1 VPAAAPRHPC
11 GQRLIMFN
19 NIYIEEQVAAHPRSR
34 AICERFPQATQISCE
49 RYGEVFNPK
58 SQDFRL
64 QKRNPSLIL
73 AHKHNGRL
81 LETPEG
87 YGIGGSNNY
96 YFSHM
101 LNCLYDCRYCFLQGM
116 YRSANYVLYVNYEDF
131 TKDIDATLAQA
142 NNEPCWF
149 FSGYDC
155 DSLVLEPVSG
165 FAEHFLPFF
174 AERPAAHI
182 ELRTKSTQIRSLLKQ
197 PAIPN
202 AVIAFSFTP
211 AEVHAA
217 LEHKVPTIERRIEAM
232 QKLQHAGWPVG
243 LRFDPMIYHPDYQQQ
258 YTRLFAQ
265 LFGPLDTTRL
275 HSVSLG
281 PFRLPRT
288 YFRNIVRLYPD
299 EALFAGN
306 FTETAGMISYPQSL
320 EREMTDFCTGELLQH
335 VPEAALFPCGL
346 AA

>member
-1 VPAAAPRHPC
+1 
-11 GQRLIMFN
+11 MFSN
-19 NIYIEEQVAAHPRSR
+19 LYIEEQVAAHPRTR
-34 AICERFPQATQISCE
+34 AICKRFPQATQISCE

-64 QKRNPSLIL
+64 QKRRPSLIL
-73 AHKHNGRL
+73 AHKHDGRV

-87 YGIGGSNNY
+87 YGIGGTKNY

-131 TKDIDATLAQA
+131 TRDIDTLLEQA

-155 DSLVLEPVSG
+155 DSLVLEPGSG
-165 FAEHFLPFF
+165 FAEHFLPLF

-197 PAIPN
+197 PPVPN

-211 AEVHAA
+211 AEIHAV

-232 QKLQHAGWPVG
+232 QKLQQAGWLLG
-243 LRFDPMIYHPDYQQQ
+243 LRFDPLICHPDYRQQ
-258 YTRLFAQ
+258 YSRLFEQ
-265 LFGPLDTTRL
+265 VCRPLDTSRL

-306 FTETAGMISYPQSL
+306 LTETAGMISYPQSL
-320 EREMTDFCTGELLQH
+320 ERDMTDFCTGELLKH
-335 VPEAALFPCGL
+335 VPESALFPCGL